1 MGFPSVLAFP
11 AVAALLT
18 TEEIAI
24 SVGEHPQKNHL
35 LMTAA
40 LVSAKMLKR
49 CKASRKELNIF
60 PGCKHL
66 EPDQTVHSQAAEI
79 TGS

>member
-1 MGFPSVLAFP
+1 MHFFP

-35 LMTAA
+35 FIRTVIRTAA